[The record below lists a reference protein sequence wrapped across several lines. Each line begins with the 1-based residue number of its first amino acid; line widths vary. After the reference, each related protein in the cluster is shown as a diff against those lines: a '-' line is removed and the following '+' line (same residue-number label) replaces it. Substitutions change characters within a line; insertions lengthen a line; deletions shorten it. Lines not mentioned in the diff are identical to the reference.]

1 MCVGFTNI
9 KSNTPV
15 KIQILIVKLL
25 EFVAITAEAIKVL
38 STIFLQHMG
47 LSSHDIMVKSVANS
61 FGNAAPLLGSLVA
74 AVIVTSLSIYN
85 ESFNDFDKT
94 P

>member
-47 LSSHDIMVKSVANS
+47 LSSHDIMVKFVCY
-61 FGNAAPLLGSLVA
+61 FVLFYDAPIRSA
-74 AVIVTSLSIYN
+74 
-85 ESFNDFDKT
+85 